1 MPPLRQRA
9 TGLYQLLCVPGTQAE
24 ETQELKADLTLPPEL
39 VDEIADKVFEKLE
52 PLIVGNSRHNTEDR
66 VFTVAQLSEYIGL
79 SKQWIYNN
87 KKNIPHFN
95 RKRKPLFRKS
105 EIDRWLETFKKEPGS
120 SSFRNITA
128 TKTEN
133 ISIQQRAFKHQ
144 KNNATTSL

>member
-1 MPPLRQRA
+1 VK
-9 TGLYQLLCVPGTQAE
+9 T
-24 ETQELKADLTLPPEL
+24 ELEPQDIEA
-39 VDEIADKVFEKLE
+39 IADRVIEKLK
-52 PLIVGNSRHNTEDR
+52 PLIMGNSVHDTEDR
-66 VFTVAQLSEYIGL
+66 VFTVEQLSEYIGL

-128 TKTEN
+128 TESEALPT
-133 ISIQQRAFKHQ
+133 QQRAFKRQ
-144 KNNATTSL
+144 KSNATTSL